1 MDILIKNGTIITSS
15 NTFKSDVL
23 IVGNKISQIAKHLQS
38 TENCRIID
46 ADGKYIIPGGIDP
59 HVHMELPTPAGPSA
73 DDFYSGSIAALFGG
87 TTTLLDFVTPTKT
100 QSLVLALNERKKEAE
115 KSICDYSFHVSPI
128 SWTSNTEDEIKD
140 CIKKGITSFKVYLA
154 YKNTVGLDY
163 DNLYNVMKVV
173 GSLGGLVTIHCEDGD
188 KVDELRDKYANEN
201 KTSPLHHAKSRP
213 PELEALAVQKS
224 IELASKANCAIY
236 IVHVS
241 SRLSL
246 EHISKAQKSG
256 QKVYAETC
264 PHYLLLDESR
274 YEGDF
279 AKTAA
284 FVISPPLR
292 KIEDCNALWEA
303 LKNGTIQTVGTDHCP
318 FNYEQKSA
326 GINDFRKIPN
336 GAGGTEHR
344 LSLLFSYGV
353 NKNKISLNKWVDLC
367 STSPAKTFGLYP
379 AKGEIQVGADA
390 DIVIWNPEPKN
401 TISVKS
407 HHQNCNLEI
416 FEGFETTGI
425 AETVIS
431 NGIIKV
437 ENGNLVNE
445 EIGKFIARG

>member
-1 MDILIKNGTIITSS
+1 MDILIKNGTIITASE
-15 NTFKSDVL
+15 TFKSDIL
-23 IVGNKISQIAKHLQS
+23 IVENKISQIAKDIQS
-38 TENCRIID
+38 TKSCKTID
-46 ADGKYIIPGGIDP
+46 AEGKYIIPGGIDP
-59 HVHMELPTPAGPSA
+59 HVHLELPTPAGPSS
-73 DDFYSGSIAALFGG
+73 DDFYSGSVAALFGG
-87 TTTLLDFVTPTKT
+87 TTTLLDFVTPSRG
-100 QSLVLALNERKKEAE
+100 QSLVLALNQRKKEAE

-128 SWTSNTEDEIKD
+128 NWTKDTEQEIKD
-140 CIKKGITSFKVYLA
+140 CIKNGITSFKVYLA

-163 DNLYNVMKVV
+163 DNLYKVMKVV
-173 GSLGGLVTIHCEDGD
+173 GDCGGLVTIHCEDGD

-201 KTSPLHHAKSRP
+201 KLSPLYHAKSRP
-213 PELEALAVQKS
+213 AELEALAVQKS
-224 IELASKANCAIY
+224 IELAAKANCAIY

-246 EHISKAQKSG
+246 EHISIAQKNG
-256 QKVYAETC
+256 QRVYAETC
-264 PHYLLLDESR
+264 PHYLLLDEKR

-279 AKTAA
+279 AQTAA
-284 FVISPPLR
+284 FVMSPPLR
-292 KIEDCNALWEA
+292 EINDCMALWDA
-303 LKNGTIQTVGTDHCP
+303 LENGSIQTVGTDHCP

-336 GAGGTEHR
+336 GAGGVEHR
-344 LSLLFSYGV
+344 LSLLFSHGV
-353 NKNKISLNKWVDLC
+353 LQNKLSLSKWVDLC
-367 STSPAKTFGLYP
+367 STSPAKIFGLYP
-379 AKGEIQVGADA
+379 AKGEINVGADA

-407 HHQNCNLEI
+407 HHQNCDLDI
-416 FEGFETTGI
+416 FEGFETKGI